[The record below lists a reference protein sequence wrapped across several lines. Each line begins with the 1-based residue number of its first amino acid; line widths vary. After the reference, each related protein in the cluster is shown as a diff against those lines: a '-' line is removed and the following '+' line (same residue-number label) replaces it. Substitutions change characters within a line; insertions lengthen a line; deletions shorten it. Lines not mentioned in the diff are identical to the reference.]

1 MDAVCY
7 RKKEIYSIMK
17 KEEAVLKL
25 YDLGCSSEEI
35 DTLIHIETLQRGN
48 AKKARKKLA
57 IAEIV
62 KDMEL

>member
-1 MDAVCY
+1 
-7 RKKEIYSIMK
+7 MK
-17 KEEAVLKL
+17 KEEAVLAL

-35 DTLIHIETLQRGN
+35 DDLMRIEILRRKN
-48 AKKARKKLA
+48 AEKAQKKLA

>member
-1 MDAVCY
+1 MEW
-7 RKKEIYSIMK
+7 KIKMK
-17 KEEAVLKL
+17 KEEAVLAL

-35 DTLIHIETLQRGN
+35 DDLMRIEILRRKN
-48 AKKARKKLA
+48 AEKAQKKLA

>member
-1 MDAVCY
+1 M
-7 RKKEIYSIMK
+7 E

-35 DTLIHIETLQRGN
+35 DNLIHIETLQREN